1 MLIRTMIIITPLL
14 RPLMIDEDNCCLY
27 TVTHL
32 IYFITQVGQQ
42 EKLARD
48 LETKIEAEQSRMSTN
63 NIQQIQQDLQQI
75 QAENDQ
81 LIATIKQLVAS

>member
-1 MLIRTMIIITPLL
+1 MLFRAVIILTPLTRL
-14 RPLMIDEDNCCLY
+14 LMTAEDNCCIH
-27 TVTHL
+27 TVAHL
-32 IYFITQVGQQ
+32 IHLISQVGQQ

-81 LIATIKQLVAS
+81 LIATIKQLVTS

>member
-1 MLIRTMIIITPLL
+1 M
-14 RPLMIDEDNCCLY
+14 
-27 TVTHL
+27 
-32 IYFITQVGQQ
+32 GQQ

-75 QAENDQ
+75 EAENDQ
-81 LIATIKQLVAS
+81 LIATIKQLVTT